1 MSFSFGDPN
10 MSLRDMRNARNEDR
24 FQAENDKIIK
34 DPNLTKDQRQDLLFT
49 RYSDRYGTK
58 FDRGQFNFLL
68 DKLTGS
74 KIRQNRD
81 AQAQERQN
89 IYARGLSSMFSNF

>member
-1 MSFSFGDPN
+1 MQLSYDAKRAAIEADPTLTN
-10 MSLRDMRNARNEDR
+10 QQKKDR
-24 FQAENDKIIK
+24 IF
-34 DPNLTKDQRQDLLFT
+34 NLA
-49 RYSDRYGTK
+49 SDEYGPG

-68 DKLTGS
+68 DRLTGS

-89 IYARGLSSMFSNF
+89 IYSRGLSSMFGNF

>member
-1 MSFSFGDPN
+1 MQLSYDAKRAAIEADPTLTN
-10 MSLRDMRNARNEDR
+10 R
-24 FQAENDKIIK
+24 QKK
-34 DPNLTKDQRQDLLFT
+34 DLIFNLA
-49 RYSDRYGTK
+49 SDEYGPG

-68 DKLTGS
+68 DRLTGS

-89 IYARGLSSMFSNF
+89 IFSRGLSSMFGNF

>member
-1 MSFSFGDPN
+1 MNSRLSFEEKQAAIAGDPTLN
-10 MSLRDMRNARNEDR
+10 RQQKRDLQFNLA
-24 FQAENDKIIK
+24 AEE
-34 DPNLTKDQRQDLLFT
+34 
-49 RYSDRYGTK
+49 YGPG

-68 DKLTGS
+68 DRLTGS

-89 IYARGLSSMFSNF
+89 IYTRGLSSMFSNF

>member
-1 MSFSFGDPN
+1 MSNS
-10 MSLRDMRNARNEDR
+10 
-24 FQAENDKIIK
+24 
-34 DPNLTKDQRQDLLFT
+34 NLTYEQKIAAINADPSFTKQQKRDLAFNLAA
-49 RYSDRYGTK
+49 DEYGPG

-68 DKLTGS
+68 DRLTGS

-89 IYARGLSSMFSNF
+89 IYTRGLSSMFSNF

>member
-1 MSFSFGDPN
+1 MPQPMSYADKAAAIKADE
-10 MSLRDMRNARNEDR
+10 SLTGK
-24 FQAENDKIIK
+24 Q
-34 DPNLTKDQRQDLLFT
+34 QRDLLFNLA
-49 RYSDRYGTK
+49 SDEYGPS

-68 DKLTGS
+68 DRLTGS

-89 IYARGLSSMFSNF
+89 IFSRGLSSMFGNF

>member
-1 MSFSFGDPN
+1 MY
-10 MSLRDMRNARNEDR
+10 NAQDKL
-24 FQAENDKIIK
+24 QALENDPGFQSLSK
-34 DPNLTKDQRQDLLFT
+34 KDQNDLRF
-49 RYSDRYGTK
+49 SIVQEEYGPE

-68 DKLTGS
+68 NRLTGS

-89 IYARGLSSMFSNF
+89 IYSRGLSNMFSNF

>member
-1 MSFSFGDPN
+1 MSRQYSTDERL
-10 MSLRDMRNARNEDR
+10 SAL
-24 FQAENDKIIK
+24 END
-34 DPNLTKDQRQDLLFT
+34 PGFQRLSRQQQNDLRFSIVQDE
-49 RYSDRYGTK
+49 YGPS

-68 DKLTGS
+68 NRLTGS

-89 IYARGLSSMFSNF
+89 IYSRGLSSMFGNF

>member
-1 MSFSFGDPN
+1 MNQLSYEEQSAAIANNP
-10 MSLRDMRNARNEDR
+10 R
-24 FQAENDKIIK
+24 
-34 DPNLTKDQRQDLLFT
+34 LTKEQKKDLQFNLAA
-49 RYSDRYGTK
+49 SEYGPG

-68 DKLTGS
+68 DRLTGS

-89 IYARGLSSMFSNF
+89 IYSRGLSSMFSNF

>member
-1 MSFSFGDPN
+1 MQLSYDAKRAAIEADPTLTN
-10 MSLRDMRNARNEDR
+10 RQKRDLI
-24 FQAENDKIIK
+24 F
-34 DPNLTKDQRQDLLFT
+34 NLA
-49 RYSDRYGTK
+49 SDEYGPG

-68 DKLTGS
+68 NRLTGS

-89 IYARGLSSMFSNF
+89 IYSRGLSSMFGNF